1 MNIKTVLT
9 LFVVGFVIFC
19 GALIIDSGMFENKVT
34 PNQTCILLQQTADA
48 NDTTA
53 NANPPVRQDTRLIPA
68 QSISYTADNA
78 PEETIILGAA
88 DPNTEDPETGFKLQ
102 LQLTTKGA
110 AIYKATFSNGNENGF
125 DDRDHENPQPLKILS
140 NVGDVLSMANTNFT
154 FVKEQL
160 QLPLHR
166 LHWKSLGVQKS
177 RDGSQTAAFETII
190 KNQQSNAPVIK
201 LVKTYKIEPSSYH
214 VVCDITVE
222 NLSAD
227 EQNIRFN
234 LAGPVGI
241 KREGARSDMRKI
253 IGGFVTNTGEV
264 VPSKKNLMV
273 GFPITFFRDVVGL
286 KDSTAK
292 YKNALQSRNK
302 SQIRKA
308 KEDLQIGRN
317 LPNRYKTARFSWAAT
332 TNKYFAAILRPVPD
346 KGKDFCDWIKDKT
359 SWFYNP
365 DGDDKSN
372 SGDETIGINLE
383 IAPHKLSV
391 AGLENSSKK
400 YNFNLYLGPKD
411 KKLFDK
417 NEYYRNLGFVYTI
430 NFMGCCCP
438 AAVIRPLAFGILAIM
453 DWMYGILGN
462 YGVVIIIL
470 VFLIRLIIHP
480 LTKKSQISMNRMQ
493 KLGPKVAEIKKKYAN
508 NKAEQHKQTM
518 ALYKESNVS
527 PVSSMLPML
536 VQMPVWISLYSAIYA
551 SIALRGAAFL
561 PFWITDLSAP
571 DALFRFKA
579 VTLPLF
585 GVLDSFNLL
594 PIMMGFAFYF
604 QQKLMPKPAATNAD
618 SQIAQQ
624 QKMMMIMMP
633 LLFPL
638 MLYKAPS
645 GLNLYIMAST
655 FAGVYEQYVIRKH
668 IRKKEQAESIGVVV
682 ATSKTGGKVKKKKP
696 KPFYKNM

>member
-1 MNIKTVLT
+1 MNIKTILT

-19 GALIIDSGMFENKVT
+19 GALVIDSGMFENKVK
-34 PNQTCILLQQTADA
+34 PDQPCILLQQTADA
-48 NDTTA
+48 NDITA
-53 NANPPVRQDTRLIPA
+53 NTNPPVQQDIQLISA
-68 QSISYTADNA
+68 QSIRFTADNA
-78 PEETIILGAA
+78 PQETIILGAA
-88 DPNTEDPETGFKLQ
+88 DPNTEDPETGFKFQ

-110 AIYKATFSNGNENGF
+110 AVSKATFSNGNGNGF
-125 DDRDHENPQPLKILS
+125 DDRDYKDPQPLKILS
-140 NVGDVLSMANTNFT
+140 NVGNVLSMANTNFT

-166 LHWKSLGVQKS
+166 LHWKSLGVEKS
-177 RDGSQTAAFETII
+177 RDGSQTAGFETII
-190 KNQQSNAPVIK
+190 KNQQTNAPVIK
-201 LVKTYKIEPSSYH
+201 LVKTYKVEPANYQ
-214 VVCDITVE
+214 VDCDITVE
-222 NLSAD
+222 NLSAY
-227 EQNIRFN
+227 EQNVRFN
-234 LAGPVGI
+234 LAGPIGI
-241 KREGARSDMRKI
+241 KREGARGDMRKTLAV
-253 IGGFVTNTGEV
+253 FRNSKGEF
-264 VPSKKNLMV
+264 SREKIDIKKFD
-273 GFPITFFRDVVGL
+273 GERTFDEKQL
-286 KDSTAK
+286 IKDS
-292 YKNALQSRNK
+292 
-302 SQIRKA
+302 
-308 KEDLQIGRN
+308 D
-317 LPNRYKTARFSWAAT
+317 RFLWAAI
-332 TNKYFAAILRPVPD
+332 TNKYFAAILVPVPD
-346 KGKDFCDWIKDKT
+346 AGNDYCNWISDKT
-359 SWFYNP
+359 GRLYNP
-365 DGDDKSN
+365 DGDKN
-372 SGDETIGINLE
+372 TADEDISVNLK
-383 IAPHKLSV
+383 ITSSKLSA
-391 AGLENSSKK
+391 AGMENSSKK

-411 KKLFDK
+411 KRLFDN
-417 NEYYRNLGFVYTI
+417 NEYYHNLGFVYTI
-430 NFMGCCCP
+430 DFMGCCCP

-508 NKAEQHKQTM
+508 NKGEQHKRTM

-585 GVLDSFNLL
+585 GALDSFNLL

-604 QQKLMPKPAATNAD
+604 QQKLMPKPAAANVD

-655 FAGVYEQYVIRKH
+655 FAGVFEQYVIRKH
-668 IRKKEQAESIGVVV
+668 IREKEQAESIGIVA